1 MALGERIGGLL
12 RGNLV
17 ESLDAVIGSG
27 YSGLE
32 YVDQFSAPIMAWFK
46 PLRPLPLGRLF
57 AVDPSSTE
65 QLLFSK
71 EQEDALITHFFLV
84 VHPVCYVVQQSDLD
98 SFDSLTPL
106 LRTAIFYTSACS
118 LPLFESQKLF
128 GTTKESLVK
137 KLRAATEDLLSQAD
151 IFGRFDLRIFQ
162 AVIIYLTPHLI
173 SEVSRSHAT
182 FVAAIIR
189 HAQSSG
195 IDKLSPTD
203 TSFELHTK
211 YHLWQHLLFLNSRV
225 TEVVGPERTIFDDSN
240 TYTHPHPTTPN
251 ETFAITR
258 YKCYHL
264 HRLVFK
270 ARAQIQNGTLT
281 LPTFLDSLTQSIHTI
296 RTSFNHL
303 DPSIPIN
310 KCTILVGALLL
321 ARAQCMIL
329 QTQRHTWLDGLTNQ
343 SLRQIAISASLT
355 VAETGIIL
363 SEDPALAR
371 WAWYAGTYQQYHSL
385 LFLLVE
391 LYQTPLIPEAARIL
405 AVVEYV
411 FGPSSSDVPEAKVAR
426 VLRAIRDSLAS
437 FLMAL
442 GSGRQKSDEPLE
454 AMPEATLEASLEGM
468 PEGTHEEIHEGM
480 PQTMSEDMQEEL
492 ALLDESVLAGF
503 GLDPTGEVWWEFDY
517 DLGGSGAG

>member
-1 MALGERIGGLL
+1 MTLGERIGGLL
-12 RGNLV
+12 RGNVV
-17 ESLDAVIGSG
+17 ENLDAVMGG
-27 YSGLE
+27 RYSDLE
-32 YVDQFSAPIMAWFK
+32 YVDQFSAPILAWFK

-65 QLLFSK
+65 QLLVFSN
-71 EQEDALITHFFLV
+71 EQEEALIAQFFLV
-84 VHPVCYVVQQSDLD
+84 VQPVCYVVQRTDLD

-106 LRTAIFYTSACS
+106 LRTTILYASACS
-118 LPLFESQKLF
+118 LPFLESQKLF
-128 GTTKESLVK
+128 GMTKESLVK
-137 KLRAATEDLLSQAD
+137 KLRAAAEDLLSKAD

-162 AVIIYLTPHLI
+162 AVVIYLTAHLI

-195 IDKLSPTD
+195 IDKPSPAD
-203 TSFELHTK
+203 TAFELHTK
-211 YHLWQHLLFLNSRV
+211 YHVWQHLLFLNSRV
-225 TEVVGPERTIFDDSN
+225 TEVVGPERTIFDDTN
-240 TYTHPHPTTPN
+240 TYTHPHPTCPN

-281 LPTFLDSLTQSIHTI
+281 LPTFLSELTQSIYTI

-310 KCTILVGALLL
+310 KCTILVGTLLL

-343 SLRQIAISASLT
+343 SLRQTAISASLT

-363 SEDPALAR
+363 SEDPALAN

-442 GSGRQKSDEPLE
+442 GSGRQRSDEPLE
-454 AMPEATLEASLEGM
+454 AMPEGIPEDIQDGM
-468 PEGTHEEIHEGM
+468 PEE
-480 PQTMSEDMQEEL
+480 MQ
-492 ALLDESVLAGF
+492 DESVLAGF
-503 GLDPTGEVWWEFDY
+503 GLDPTGEGWWEFDY